1 MKNLKTVKRIIY
13 LFIYLFI
20 YLMYVSTLQ
29 LSSYTL
35 EEGIRFHPDSCE
47 TRPLE
52 KQSVFLTAE
61 PSLQS
66 PTIYL
71 FKNW

>member
-47 TRPLE
+47 T
-52 KQSVFLTAE
+52 
-61 PSLQS
+61 PSGC
-66 PTIYL
+66 
-71 FKNW
+71 